1 MAESGRKADRQGLG
15 RGSSA
20 GRGAVYLTNTWLF
33 SGYDERAIP
42 IQKAA
47 ISSADSASNTR
58 IRFFRT
64 AKMTTAMA
72 QSRKPSS
79 GQNNP
84 EPPPPHPPDASCIK
98 NEADEVAAVRRAPS
112 APASATPLA
121 QFGSTQF
128 FRASR
133 QSSQV
138 CATTTPTI
146 IKTNSATFPLLSAN
160 RFGYRTCRAA
170 SPCWGERESSYD
182 CQNGRGPL
190 PSNPLSK
197 PRILCGSVASTDPV
211 ALPSK
216 HFDALP
222 LLSTAYSVL
231 RKSSAF
237 SRVHYT
243 KFLQHRK
250 LGFAKLMRAIGLPK
264 DHMVSLIGGISIL
277 LQGDEIQHHTE

>member
-1 MAESGRKADRQGLG
+1 MAAGYRRMTESGGKAARK
-15 RGSSA
+15 GS
-20 GRGAVYLTNTWLF
+20 GIGVEQVKILP

-64 AKMTTAMA
+64 AKMTTAIV
-72 QSRKPSS
+72 QSRKPNS

-121 QFGSTQF
+121 QSGSTQF

-160 RFGYRTCRAA
+160 RFGYRNLLRCLTLRGRARKLLQLPQRSRAA
-170 SPCWGERESSYD
+170 AVEF
-182 CQNGRGPL
+182 
-190 PSNPLSK
+190 LSAL
-197 PRILCGSVASTDPV
+197 PRIARGSVASTDPV
-211 ALPSK
+211 ALASE
-216 HFDALP
+216 
-222 LLSTAYSVL
+222 LLCCATASSGVP
-231 RKSSAF
+231 RKSSTFPAY
-237 SRVHYT
+237 ST
-243 KFLQHRK
+243 PSPANSGSS
-250 LGFAKLMRAIGLPK
+250 GFAKSVRAIGLPK
-264 DHMVSLIGGISIL
+264 GHMVSQHGGISIL
-277 LQGDEIQHHTE
+277 LQRHEI

>member
-1 MAESGRKADRQGLG
+1 MAAGYRRMTESGGKAARK
-15 RGSSA
+15 GS
-20 GRGAVYLTNTWLF
+20 GIGVEQVKILP

-47 ISSADSASNTR
+47 ISSADRASTTR

-64 AKMTTAMA
+64 AKRTTAIV
-72 QSRKPSS
+72 QRRKPNS

-84 EPPPPHPPDASCIK
+84 EPPPPHPPEASCIK

-160 RFGYRTCRAA
+160 RFGYRTYRAA
-170 SPCWGERESSYD
+170 SPRWGERESSND
-182 CQNGRGPL
+182 CRNDRGPL
-190 PSNPLSK
+190 PSNPLSAL
-197 PRILCGSVASTDPV
+197 PRIPAAVLLRQTLLL
-211 ALPSK
+211 LPSK
-216 HFDALP
+216 YFDALP
-222 LLSTAYSVL
+222 LLSTSSGVL
-231 RKSSAF
+231 RKSGTFPAYITPSPANTE
-237 SRVHYT
+237 SS
-243 KFLQHRK
+243 
-250 LGFAKLMRAIGLPK
+250 GLPN
-264 DHMVSLIGGISIL
+264 
-277 LQGDEIQHHTE
+277 

>member
-1 MAESGRKADRQGLG
+1 MAAGYRRMAESGGKAGWQVLG
-15 RGSSA
+15 AGVALARGT
-20 GRGAVYLTNTWLF
+20 VYLTNIWLF

-64 AKMTTAMA
+64 AKMTMAMA
-72 QSRKPSS
+72 QSRKPNS

-121 QFGSTQF
+121 QSGSTQF

-160 RFGYRTCRAA
+160 RFGHRTYRAA
-170 SPCWGERESSYD
+170 SPCRGERESSYD
-182 CQNGRGPL
+182 CRNDRGPL
-190 PSNPLSK
+190 PSNP
-197 PRILCGSVASTDPV
+197 SVHCRVLLEAVLLRQTLLL
-211 ALPSK
+211 LPPNY
-216 HFDALP
+216 FAALP
-222 LLSTAYSVL
+222 LLPVCLENPAHFPRT
-231 RKSSAF
+231 
-237 SRVHYT
+237 VHQVPPT
-243 KFLQHRK
+243 PEAR
-250 LGFAKLMRAIGLPK
+250 GLPN
-264 DHMVSLIGGISIL
+264 
-277 LQGDEIQHHTE
+277 